1 MKRVI
6 SFSLYGHDPRYTWGA
21 VRNAR
26 LALQHYPDWFC
37 RFYVPEDY
45 KDRVMAD
52 LLDYEN
58 VELYHFEPGI
68 PAMMQRFLV
77 ADDEAVERFII
88 RDADSRLSQR
98 EAAAVEEWLADDTI
112 LHVMR
117 DHHAHQPIPGG
128 LWGAMWR
135 RSNWAAP
142 NMHHLIETFLKN
154 TDKDPNGYQFD
165 QDFLSRMIWPWAINS
180 STQHDSSP
188 SRRLQLGGRRFPF
201 PRNPWPR
208 FCGEVVLIGE
218 NGEDTY
224 RQGDVEQ
231 VPKDDE

>member
-26 LALQHYPDWFC
+26 LALQHYPDWIC

-45 KDRVMAD
+45 NDKAIAD
-52 LLDYEN
+52 LMEFEN
-58 VELYHFEPGI
+58 VEIAHFQDGI
-68 PAMMQRFLV
+68 PPMMQRFMV
-77 ADDEAVERFII
+77 ADDESVERFIV
-88 RDADSRLSQR
+88 RDADSRLSAR
-98 EAAAVEEWLADDTI
+98 EAAAVQQWIEEDTI

-117 DHHAHQPIPGG
+117 DHPAHQPIPGG

-135 RSNWAAP
+135 RPNWAAP
-142 NMHHLIETFLKN
+142 RMQDLLETFLGRTKQ
-154 TDKDPNGYQFD
+154 DPTGYQVD
-165 QDFLSRMIWPWAINS
+165 QDFLITMVWGWAHRS

-188 SRRLQLGGRRFPF
+188 SRRQGIGGRRFPL

-208 FCGEVVLIGE
+208 FCGEVVMIGE

-224 RQGDVEQ
+224 RDGDVNQ